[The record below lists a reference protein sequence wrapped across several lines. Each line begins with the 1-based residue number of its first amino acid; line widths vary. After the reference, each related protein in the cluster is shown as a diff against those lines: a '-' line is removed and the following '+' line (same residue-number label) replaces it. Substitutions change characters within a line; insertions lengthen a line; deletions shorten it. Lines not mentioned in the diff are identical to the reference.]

1 MQGEMN
7 GKKIC
12 DIENVG
18 APKIHGVEGGGA
30 ECVKEDEKSQ
40 EQTDGIIQDL
50 KTNHLE
56 QHKWKYVGVGV
67 LVLISSC
74 SLSFYL
80 LNYFLTL
87 GIKDCN

>member
-67 LVLISSC
+67 LVLIVAV
-74 SLSFYL
+74 LSASIY
-80 LNYFLTL
+80 
-87 GIKDCN
+87 

>member
-12 DIENVG
+12 DIENIG
-18 APKIHGVEGGGA
+18 APNTHGVEG
-30 ECVKEDEKSQ
+30 EEENMKEEEKIQ
-40 EQTDGIIQDL
+40 EQTDGIIKDL

-67 LVLISSC
+67 LVLIVAV
-74 SLSFYL
+74 LSASIY
-80 LNYFLTL
+80 
-87 GIKDCN
+87 

>member
-1 MQGEMN
+1 MN

-18 APKIHGVEGGGA
+18 APKIHAVEEEGGA
-30 ECVKEDEKSQ
+30 ESVKEDEKSQ

-67 LVLISSC
+67 FVLIVAV
-74 SLSFYL
+74 LSASIY
-80 LNYFLTL
+80 
-87 GIKDCN
+87 

>member
-18 APKIHGVEGGGA
+18 TPNTHDGVKGA
-30 ECVKEDEKSQ
+30 GENVKEEEKRNFGQ
-40 EQTDGIIQDL
+40 EQTDEIIQDL

-67 LVLISSC
+67 LVLIVAV
-74 SLSFYL
+74 LSASIY
-80 LNYFLTL
+80 
-87 GIKDCN
+87 

>member
-7 GKKIC
+7 GKKLC

-18 APKIHGVEGGGA
+18 AQNTHGMEGG
-30 ECVKEDEKSQ
+30 EESLKEDDKIQ

-67 LVLISSC
+67 LVLIVAV
-74 SLSFYL
+74 LSASIY
-80 LNYFLTL
+80 
-87 GIKDCN
+87 

>member
-1 MQGEMN
+1 MQGDMN

-18 APKIHGVEGGGA
+18 APNTHGVEGGV
-30 ECVKEDEKSQ
+30 ESVKEEEKIQ
-40 EQTDGIIQDL
+40 EETDKIMKNL

-67 LVLISSC
+67 LVLIVAV
-74 SLSFYL
+74 LSASIY
-80 LNYFLTL
+80 
-87 GIKDCN
+87 

>member
-7 GKKIC
+7 GKKLC

-18 APKIHGVEGGGA
+18 AQNTHGMEGG
-30 ECVKEDEKSQ
+30 EESLKEDEKIQ

-50 KTNHLE
+50 KTNHFE

-67 LVLISSC
+67 LVLIVAV
-74 SLSFYL
+74 LSATIY
-80 LNYFLTL
+80 
-87 GIKDCN
+87 

>member
-18 APKIHGVEGGGA
+18 APNTHCVEGG
-30 ECVKEDEKSQ
+30 EESVKEGEKGQ

-50 KTNHLE
+50 KPNHLE

-67 LVLISSC
+67 LVLIVAV
-74 SLSFYL
+74 LSASIY
-80 LNYFLTL
+80 
-87 GIKDCN
+87 

>member
-18 APKIHGVEGGGA
+18 AQNTHGMEGG
-30 ECVKEDEKSQ
+30 EESLKEDEKIQ

-67 LVLISSC
+67 LVLIVAV
-74 SLSFYL
+74 LSASIY
-80 LNYFLTL
+80 
-87 GIKDCN
+87 

>member
-7 GKKIC
+7 GKKLC

-18 APKIHGVEGGGA
+18 AQNTHGMEGG
-30 ECVKEDEKSQ
+30 EESLEEDEKIQ

-67 LVLISSC
+67 LVLIVAV
-74 SLSFYL
+74 LSASIY
-80 LNYFLTL
+80 
-87 GIKDCN
+87 

>member
-7 GKKIC
+7 GKKLC

-18 APKIHGVEGGGA
+18 AQNTHGMEGG
-30 ECVKEDEKSQ
+30 EESLKEDEKIQ

-67 LVLISSC
+67 LVLIVAV
-74 SLSFYL
+74 LSASIY
-80 LNYFLTL
+80 
-87 GIKDCN
+87 

>member
-1 MQGEMN
+1 MN
-7 GKKIC
+7 GKKLC

-18 APKIHGVEGGGA
+18 AQNTHGMEGG
-30 ECVKEDEKSQ
+30 EESLKEDEKIQ

-67 LVLISSC
+67 LVLIVAV
-74 SLSFYL
+74 LSASIY
-80 LNYFLTL
+80 
-87 GIKDCN
+87 

>member
-1 MQGEMN
+1 MH

-18 APKIHGVEGGGA
+18 APKMEGG
-30 ECVKEDEKSQ
+30 EESLKEEEKSQ

-67 LVLISSC
+67 LVLIVAV
-74 SLSFYL
+74 LSASIY
-80 LNYFLTL
+80 
-87 GIKDCN
+87 

>member
-7 GKKIC
+7 GKKLC

-18 APKIHGVEGGGA
+18 AQNTHGMEGG
-30 ECVKEDEKSQ
+30 EESLKEDEKIQ

-67 LVLISSC
+67 LVLIVAV
-74 SLSFYL
+74 LSATIY
-80 LNYFLTL
+80 
-87 GIKDCN
+87 

>member
-7 GKKIC
+7 GKKLC

-18 APKIHGVEGGGA
+18 AQNTHGMEGG
-30 ECVKEDEKSQ
+30 EESLKEDEKIQ

-56 QHKWKYVGVGV
+56 
-67 LVLISSC
+67 
-74 SLSFYL
+74 
-80 LNYFLTL
+80 
-87 GIKDCN
+87 